1 MERFGIFELLDAL
14 SALPRAEEKDEREA
28 GEEAPA
34 KERVPPPADPAPTAL
49 ESFLKRHDALAK
61 KAERK

>member
-14 SALPRAEEKDEREA
+14 PRAEEKGEREA
-28 GEEAPA
+28 GEEAPS

-61 KAERK
+61 KAEKK